1 MLRPIR
7 LSLAE
12 SSRTL
17 LAIRLSLAESS
28 RTLLASR
35 EKLSV
40 ILREGRPKDPLLV
53 ATVGVADPSQAQDD
67 TYAKTGGNHL
77 GSIRLSHGQ
86 RERFSLFALAALLA

>member
-35 EKLSV
+35 EKLRV

-53 ATVGVADPSQAQDD
+53 IGLGVADPSQAQDD
-67 TYAKTGGNHL
+67 
-77 GSIRLSHGQ
+77 IRVS
-86 RERFSLFALAALLA
+86 